1 MVYKHKNYVNPLS
14 QQDSLHHAHQNRN
27 IVSAG
32 TYDSISEFFR
42 VAVDEHLAR
51 YTDIPTL
58 LSLDRRVKLNKAQID
73 KLSES
78 DRTQN
83 RRITQIEEKIR

>member
-1 MVYKHKNYVNPLS
+1 MKPRINANFKIDPEKYEFL
-14 QQDSLHHAHQNRN
+14 QGL
-27 IVSAG
+27 VSTG
-32 TYDSISEFFR
+32 TYKSLSEVFR
-42 VAVDEHLAR
+42 TAVDEFIAK

-73 KLSES
+73 KLNES

-83 RRITQIEEKIR
+83 RRLSEIEEKIK

>member
-1 MVYKHKNYVNPLS
+1 MKPRINANFKIDPEKYEFL
-14 QQDSLHHAHQNRN
+14 QGL
-27 IVSAG
+27 VSTG
-32 TYDSISEFFR
+32 TYRSLSEIYR
-42 VAVDEHLAR
+42 LAVDEFIAK

-78 DRTQN
+78 DRNQN
-83 RRITQIEEKIR
+83 RHLAGLQRDVEGLKK

>member
-1 MVYKHKNYVNPLS
+1 MKPRINANFKIDPEKYDFLQGLVSTGTYRSLS
-14 QQDSLHHAHQNRN
+14 QIYRL
-27 IVSAG
+27 
-32 TYDSISEFFR
+32 
-42 VAVDEHLAR
+42 AVDEFISK

-78 DRTQN
+78 DRNQN
-83 RRITQIEEKIR
+83 RRLSEIEEKIK

>member
-1 MVYKHKNYVNPLS
+1 M
-14 QQDSLHHAHQNRN
+14 RN
-27 IVSAG
+27 ANFKLDEQKYEFLEQLVSTG
-32 TYDSISEFFR
+32 TYKSLSEVFR
-42 VAVDEHLAR
+42 TAVDEFIAK

-78 DRTQN
+78 DRNQN
-83 RRITQIEEKIR
+83 RQLAELQREMEGLKN